1 MIRTAYFTAAVLLAS
16 TSLTFAQTSP
26 APATPTAA
34 TTSVEQTGGLSM
46 ADKAPAPARFITMKP
61 GNLTTDDLIGAKVT
75 NNQNETLGEV
85 EDVLID
91 SGRTVSGVVLS
102 VGGFLGLGES
112 YVLVDPSSVAVSRVD
127 GEDYKVVVDTT
138 KDALKNAPKFTY
150 PRD

>member
-16 TSLTFAQTSP
+16 TSLTLAQTSP
-26 APATPTAA
+26 APATPAAA
-34 TTSVEQTGGLSM
+34 TTSAEQTGGLNM
-46 ADKAPAPARFITMKP
+46 AEKAPAPARFITMTP

-91 SGRTVSGVVLS
+91 SGKTVSGVVLS

-127 GEDYKVVVDTT
+127 GEDYKVIVDAT

>member
-16 TSLTFAQTSP
+16 TSLTLAQTSP
-26 APATPTAA
+26 APAAA
-34 TTSVEQTGGLSM
+34 TTSAEQTGGLSM
-46 ADKAPAPARFITMKP
+46 ADKAPAPARFITMTP

-91 SGRTVSGVVLS
+91 SGKTVSGVVLS
-102 VGGFLGLGES
+102 VGGFLGMGES

-127 GEDYKVVVDTT
+127 GEDYKVIVDAT